1 MTREQNQAI
10 AILLPQAAR
19 EIRAQLEGGHGD
31 PLRYLD
37 KLDALLKSEAEIQ
50 TAAVALLRRRELA
63 SPHAGPIA
71 QAILDEASRKQE
83 RAKSRG
89 ERSGPPPAWAVDV
102 AANSRPL
109 PGGIVAVWWTAAGN
123 NLSPAQAGRS
133 QGLGLMP
140 GIPDLEVLAEGAGF
154 HIEMKSKRGRL
165 GLVQAAVASVFTGGA
180 GRRVYE
186 CRSVCSVAEVLVG
199 ALGYHIRTCADRT
212 PQSTT

>member
-1 MTREQNQAI
+1 MTREQNQAL
-10 AILLPQAAR
+10 AVLLPQAAR
-19 EIRAQLEGGHGD
+19 EIRAALEGRVSD
-31 PLRYLD
+31 PWRYLRE
-37 KLDALLKSEAEIQ
+37 LDALLKSEAEIQ

-63 SPHAGPIA
+63 SPHASTIA
-71 QAILDEASRKQE
+71 QAILDEAFRRQE
-83 RAKSRG
+83 RAKSRAK
-89 ERSGPPPAWAVDV
+89 RSGPPPAWAVDV

-109 PGGIVAVWWTAAGN
+109 PGGIVAVWWSAAGN
-123 NLSPAQAGRS
+123 NLSPAQAGQS

-154 HIEMKSKRGRL
+154 HIEMKSKRGRV
-165 GLVQAAVASVFTGGA
+165 GLVQAAVASAFTGGS

-186 CRSVCSVAEVLVG
+186 CRSVYSVAEVLVS